1 MAKNVSAV
9 ENQLSVLKAE
19 KNALIAQQ
27 SLISAKLLKTTRTIN
42 RYENLSEEEKDKC
55 LTIDFAYYPEI
66 PTRIKTIFINYARN
80 NNIPR
85 LTALD
90 VFKLG
95 KKEVSK
101 INGIGKW
108 SIIDLENFFNSKGL
122 EWK

>member
-1 MAKNVSAV
+1 MAKHVSAV

-19 KNALIAQQ
+19 KNALLTEQ
-27 SLISAKLLKTTRTIN
+27 SLISVKLLKITRTIN
-42 RYENLSEEEKDKC
+42 RYEKLSEEEKDKC

-66 PTRIKTIFINYARN
+66 PTRIKTIFINYAKN

-90 VFKLG
+90 VFELG
-95 KKEVSK
+95 KEKVSK

-108 SIIDLENFFNSKGL
+108 SIIDLENFFESKGH